1 MTETSLVSFFW
12 ERATY
17 GRKNAFECSAFTF
30 EPNGPNAFR
39 MWVLVWVHVITIQIC
54 SGHILL
60 AIIEADRPRLY
71 APPLFASVT
80 ACPRRV
86 KLAQEKNYITFAKSF
101 PRSGQDRGETGPR
114 GRSARPRADFE
125 PASTRH
131 FFFPLAWMAFKTKT
145 QIPFVDSLPLFDYHM
160 NP

>member
-1 MTETSLVSFFW
+1 MSFFW

-114 GRSARPRADFE
+114 GRGPTLSRPQRGI
-125 PASTRH
+125 
-131 FFFPLAWMAFKTKT
+131 FFFLWHGWRSKQKHRFHSWIAYLCLIIT
-145 QIPFVDSLPLFDYHM
+145 
-160 NP
+160 